1 MNPEMLL
8 TGYDIIILRIIRH
21 TGKKKVFI
29 QCDENSVKSNRKGK
43 YYHEDNLEK
52 GMGLFLSALMGL
64 SLFAAPVMADGTD
77 AVLNKPYVSLGAD
90 LDTEQRAVVLSLLGI
105 TEEELQDY
113 TVVNITNEEEHQ
125 YLDAYLDYSLIG
137 DQALSS
143 ALVVGKEN
151 GYGIQVTTQN
161 ISYCTIGMY
170 QNALATAGIENADIK
185 VAGPSKISGTAAL
198 IGVMKAY
205 SEMTGEPLQAENVEA
220 ATQELVTTSQIGD
233 VLGDTDQ
240 AENLIAAIKEAIVSS
255 DIKDPEKIREVIEKA
270 ASELNITLT
279 EEQIQQIINLM
290 EKIANLD
297 LDIDKIKSQL
307 QGIYEKL
314 DKLDLNLTKEDV
326 QGFFAKVGNWLSN
339 MWDKITDWFGSFFS

>member
-1 MNPEMLL
+1 M
-8 TGYDIIILRIIRH
+8 
-21 TGKKKVFI
+21 KAKW
-29 QCDENSVKSNRKGK
+29 RKGAAIT
-43 YYHEDNLEK
+43 
-52 GMGLFLSALMGL
+52 LSA
-64 SLFAAPVMADGTD
+64 VMTLGMLAVPAMASAKD

-90 LDTEQRAVVLSLLGI
+90 LDGNQRATVLELLGV
-105 TEEELQDY
+105 TEEELQGY

-143 ALVVGKEN
+143 ALVVGKES

-161 ISYCTIGMY
+161 ISYCTVGMY

-185 VAGPSKISGTAAL
+185 VAGPAKISGTAAL

-233 VLGDTDQ
+233 VLGDTEQ
-240 AENLIAAIKEAIVSS
+240 AENLIAAIKEAIVASGI
-255 DIKDPEKIREVIEKA
+255 DDPEKIDEIIDKA
-270 ASELNITLT
+270 SSELHITLT
-279 EEQIQQIINLM
+279 DEQKQQIKDLM
-290 EKIANLD
+290 EKISNLD
-297 LDIDKIKSQL
+297 LNVDDLKAQV

-314 DKLDLNLTKEDV
+314 EGMDLNITEEDV
-326 QGFFAKVGNWLSN
+326 QGLFAQIGNWFSN
-339 MWDKITDWFGSFFS
+339 VWMQITDWFSGLFK